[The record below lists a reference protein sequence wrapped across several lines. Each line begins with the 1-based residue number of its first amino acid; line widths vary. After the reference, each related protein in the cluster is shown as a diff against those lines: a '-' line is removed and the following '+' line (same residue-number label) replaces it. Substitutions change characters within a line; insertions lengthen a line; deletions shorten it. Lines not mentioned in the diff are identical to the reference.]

1 MMSELAAAIGDWG
14 FGPTSERW
22 AGGRWTATVILRSN
36 PAACLSSKN
45 FDLPTL
51 RRRRRLRL
59 AFLLFFRS
67 SNRFLRFRYENLR
80 SKNSSFFVSV
90 LLYLKNTHALFNSV
104 LLYLLMLFSCW
115 DIKLVHGFFAFQGN
129 L

>member
-1 MMSELAAAIGDWG
+1 MTEVLDRQASG
-14 FGPTSERW
+14 GP
-22 AGGRWTATVILRSN
+22 ADGGWRTTTTIMRSN
-36 PAACLSSKN
+36 PAACLSLEI
-45 FDLPTL
+45 FDRPTL

-59 AFLLFFRS
+59 AFLLFFRY

-90 LLYLKNTHALFNSV
+90 LLYL
-104 LLYLLMLFSCW
+104 LMLFNCW